1 MFDKEVPAFLRLLST
16 NNQLTQSDIISAFKP
31 PFSFT
36 RGYIHDSTGSIV
48 LDDAALDLRI
58 IGMVRGYGA
67 SENSK
72 NVAEFREIL
81 GNMIAAAL
89 NLYWINFP
97 LTSKK
102 N

>member
-1 MFDKEVPAFLRLLST
+1 MLDKEVPAFLRLLST
-16 NNQLTQSDIISAFKP
+16 NNQLTQADVISAFKP

-36 RGYIHDSTGSIV
+36 RGYIHDSTGAII

-89 NLYWINFP
+89 NLYWLNFP

-102 N
+102 T